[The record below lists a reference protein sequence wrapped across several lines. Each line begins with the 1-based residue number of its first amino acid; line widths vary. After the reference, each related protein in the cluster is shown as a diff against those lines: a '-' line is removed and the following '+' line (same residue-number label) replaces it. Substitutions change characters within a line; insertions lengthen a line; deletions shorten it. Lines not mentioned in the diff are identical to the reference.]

1 MRISMAIGYRLAY
14 SRLGVSVGVI
24 NDIVNLSGLP
34 KKMFKLVYNPVPIF
48 KEPSKKLINHSNVY
62 SWDYVGTKFYS
73 FLI

>member
-34 KKMFKLVYNPVPIF
+34 KKMFKLVYNPVPILRAI
-48 KEPSKKLINHSNVY
+48 KKINKSCRATLVLPIW
-62 SWDYVGTKFYS
+62 S
-73 FLI
+73 